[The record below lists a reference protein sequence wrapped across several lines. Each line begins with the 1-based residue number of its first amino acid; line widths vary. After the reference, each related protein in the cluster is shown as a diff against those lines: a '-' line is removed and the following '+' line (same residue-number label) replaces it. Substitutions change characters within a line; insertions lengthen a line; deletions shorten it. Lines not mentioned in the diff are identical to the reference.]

1 MEEVLLDVFSF
12 IPSQQLNETST
23 NHLQKAL
30 SIIKVA
36 RHNSGESSKSSLD
49 KRALGRVTIWCYLIN
64 LNDSLKKSSDLK
76 QTEIKLDMLQQ
87 KLYQLNSEPVSE

>member
-1 MEEVLLDVFSF
+1 MKVEEVLLDVFSF

-36 RHNSGESSKSSLD
+36 RHNCGESSISSLD
-49 KRALGRVTIWCYLIN
+49 
-64 LNDSLKKSSDLK
+64 
-76 QTEIKLDMLQQ
+76 
-87 KLYQLNSEPVSE
+87 